1 MTEETGRN
9 YAGEVK
15 DIVESNGGVGIFI
28 AESVVGCG
36 GQVIL
41 PPSYLEMCYD
51 VVRSHGGVCIA
62 DEVQTGFAR
71 SGTHF
76 WYFQT
81 YNVIPDIVTVGKP
94 MGNGY
99 PVAAVICRREIAD
112 SFASSGIEY
121 FNTYAGNSVA
131 CSISEAVFDVIVK
144 NNLMSKA
151 KDTGDYLINHL
162 QEIKKDFD
170 WIGDIRGQGL
180 FLGVELNYSIS
191 KNDMTPFAE
200 LCKFIVDYLRYDG
213 VIISRDGPDHN
224 VLKIKPPLV
233 FGFKEADVLLQ
244 SIRSAL
250 IEARNCEAFEYDKW
264 KHMRNL

>member
-1 MTEETGRN
+1 MTTETGKN
-9 YAGEVK
+9 YANEVK
-15 DIVESNGGVGIFI
+15 EIVESNGGVGVFI

-36 GQVIL
+36 GQIVL
-41 PPSYLEMCYD
+41 PPSYLEECYH
-51 VVRSHGGVCIA
+51 VVRNHGGVCIA

-71 SGTHF
+71 SGTDF

-81 YNVIPDIVTVGKP
+81 YKVIPDIVTIGKP

-121 FNTYAGNSVA
+121 FNTYGGNSVA
-131 CSISEAVFDVIVK
+131 CSISEAVYNVIIE

-151 KDTGDYLINHL
+151 KDTGDYLITHL
-162 QEIKKDFD
+162 EELKKEFD

-180 FLGVELNYSIS
+180 FLGVECNHSIS
-191 KNDMTPFAE
+191 RNDLRPFPE
-200 LCKFIVDYLRYDG
+200 LCKFIVDYLRYDR

-233 FGFKEADVLLQ
+233 FGLKEADILLL
-244 SIRSAL
+244 SLRSAL
-250 IEARNCEAFEYDKW
+250 VDALNCGAFEYSKW
-264 KHMRNL
+264 EPMRR